1 MSVGPGSNAAKESRR
16 VDIRLPRHHPPR
28 NSTASK
34 GHRNP
39 RLHTRLRLSRP
50 RPDTD
55 REVLRG
61 LALRLA
67 LGLAQVPEGGEA
79 RQARP
84 RGGVDGTD

>member
-1 MSVGPGSNAAKESRR
+1 MSVGPGSNAAKENRR

-55 REVLRG
+55 RELPRG
-61 LALRLA
+61 LALVR
-67 LGLAQVPEGGEA
+67 EGGEA